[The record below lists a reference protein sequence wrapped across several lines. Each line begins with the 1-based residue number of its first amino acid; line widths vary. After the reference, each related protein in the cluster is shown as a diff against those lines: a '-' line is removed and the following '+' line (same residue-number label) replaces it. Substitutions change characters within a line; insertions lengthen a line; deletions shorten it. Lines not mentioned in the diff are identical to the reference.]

1 MTMEHAHSC
10 FQHFASPP
18 SQPEDRSWVQ
28 DEPEGA
34 RVDPDL
40 PFLVDAH
47 VHLFPDGVSRAIWRW
62 FDKYAWPL
70 RHQILAPDVIRFLLS
85 RGVGHI
91 VALHYS
97 HVPGMA
103 RSMNRYVSEICKNE
117 PRVTALATVLPG
129 EPGAA
134 EILEEAFAMGLA
146 GVKLHCH
153 VQCFSPDDPSMHE
166 IYDACEKHDK
176 PLIMHAGRAPRSPAG
191 LKVDPYLLCSADR
204 VDRALRD
211 HPRLRL
217 CVPHLGANEYEEYE
231 KLLERHENLWLDT
244 TMMLSEFFPSR
255 PSTRALYARP
265 ERIIFGTDF
274 PLIPYAWDRELK
286 KVCAMKLGDAHL
298 EQLLS
303 TNARTLYG
311 IPA

>member
-1 MTMEHAHSC
+1 MTMEPAHAC
-10 FQHFASPP
+10 FQHFAPRP
-18 SQPEDRSWVQ
+18 SHAHERPTDL
-28 DEPEGA
+28 DEPEGT

-47 VHLFPDGVSRAIWRW
+47 VHLFPDGVSHAIWRW
-62 FDKYAWPL
+62 FDRYAWPI
-70 RHQILAPDVIRFLLS
+70 RHKILAPDVIRFLLS

-91 VALHYS
+91 VALHYA

-129 EPGAA
+129 EPGAV

-153 VQCFSPDDPSMHE
+153 VQCFSPDDPSLHE
-166 IYDACEKHDK
+166 IYGVCVKHDK
-176 PLIMHAGRAPRSPAG
+176 PLVMHAGRAPRVPAG
-191 LKVDPYLLCSADR
+191 LKVDPYLTCSADR
-204 VDRALRD
+204 VDRVLRD

-217 CVPHLGANEYEEYE
+217 CVPHLGADEYEEYE
-231 KLLERHENLWLDT
+231 ELLERHENLWLDT
-244 TMMLSEFFPSR
+244 TMMLADFFPS
-255 PSTRALYARP
+255 PASTRAVFARP
-265 ERIIFGTDF
+265 ERILFGTDF
-274 PLIPYAWDRELK
+274 PILPYAWDRELK
-286 KVCAMKLGDAHL
+286 KVRAMKLGDAHL
-298 EQLLS
+298 ERLLG

-311 IPA
+311 IR